1 MLKKPA
7 NHRYIINDVYDNTT
21 SRLRVDA
28 ELEVSDIQ
36 IGAVEIKNST
46 TDDRANINSDGTL
59 DVNFPRVDVQ
69 HPLPTDGD
77 SVYAKDI
84 DVAKSDLGTFNS
96 SITDLFDDYSSSVS
110 DSTTNVPKILKIYF
124 KRPIE
129 SGEIGFGSLTGNF
142 SNVKILLKD
151 LAGNIIDTI
160 GDGTDDTK
168 YTSKVYSFNPTVFI
182 EAEIQFHTADPVELT
197 GAWIPTIVHNS
208 SQLKALKPDGTET
221 YIDATAGGNLKV
233 AVEEFDETFLDNP
246 LPITKGFNI
255 PVYDD
260 ISITY
265 VASGNGVGEIE
276 TVTYKYQTVVVATLT
291 LTYDANN
298 KLIGVV
304 RT

>member
-1 MLKKPA
+1 LEE
-7 NHRYIINDVYDNTT
+7 IIVV
-21 SRLRVDA
+21 RF
-28 ELEVSDIQ
+28 
-36 IGAVEIKNST
+36 
-46 TDDRANINSDGTL
+46 TL
-59 DVNFPRVDVQ
+59 PRVVNREHDETLSAKRVTNVDESGDIYSVKN
-69 HPLPTDGD
+69 PAPTDGD

-96 SITDLFDDYSSSVS
+96 AITDLFDDYSTSVS
-110 DSTTNVPKILKIYF
+110 DSTTNDPKILKIYF

-129 SGEIGFGSLTGNF
+129 SGEMGLGSITGDF

-151 LAGNIIDTI
+151 LAGTVRETVD
-160 GDGTDDTK
+160 DSTDNTK
-168 YTSKVYSFNPTVFI
+168 YTSNVYSFNPTVFI
-182 EAEIQFHTADPVELT
+182 EMEIQFHTADPVELT
-197 GAWIPTIVHNS
+197 GAWIPKIVHNS

-233 AVEEFDETFLDNP
+233 ALEEFDPTFLDNP

-255 PVYDD
+255 PIYDD
-260 ISITY
+260 ITMTY

-276 TVTYKYQTVVVATLT
+276 TVVYKYLTVTVATLT
-291 LTYDANN
+291 LSYDVND